1 MKRTAATA
9 ALLTSLGLAGP
20 AFAADPSGTWLTQE
34 QDAHIRM
41 VKCGRGYCGTLV
53 WLKDP
58 KDPATGKP
66 VTDVNNPDPARRT
79 KPLMGTMVAINFMPA
94 PNAPNKWIGRF
105 YNADDGK
112 QYDGSITPASASELS
127 VEGCLGALCQTQTW
141 TRVRK

>member
-1 MKRTAATA
+1 MRRTAAIA

-20 AFAADPSGTWLTQE
+20 TYAADPSGTWLTQE

-41 VKCGRGYCGTLV
+41 IKCGRGYCGTLV

-66 VTDVNNPDPARRT
+66 VTDANNPDPKKRN

-94 PNAPNKWIGRF
+94 PNVPNKWLGRF

-112 QYDGSITPASASELS
+112 QYDGSITPASATELS
-127 VEGCLGALCQTQTW
+127 VEGCLGALCQIQTW